1 MYKVGVVMVVY
12 IITEHPARHLWLD
25 DQDLLGDR
33 PLLHAQQPGLLP
45 AQHLPL
51 PLYTMGRQAAA
62 RQEEE
67 VSGGGGGGSG
77 DRVGN
82 SLLSLLS
89 LFIKRAPS
97 GNRSR
102 PSVLKEQLEQN
113 ERIAIFTFSNTY
125 TRAIGSL

>member
-51 PLYTMGRQAAA
+51 PLHTMGRQAPA

-102 PSVLKEQLEQN
+102 PSVLKEQLELN
-113 ERIAIFTFSNTY
+113 ERIAIFTFSNT
-125 TRAIGSL
+125 RAIGSL

>member
-51 PLYTMGRQAAA
+51 PLHTMGRQAPA

-77 DRVGN
+77 WEFALVPLVALYKKSAKRE
-82 SLLSLLS
+82 SLSSLCTE
-89 LFIKRAPS
+89 RAT
-97 GNRSR
+97 GA
-102 PSVLKEQLEQN
+102 K
-113 ERIAIFTFSNTY
+113 
-125 TRAIGSL
+125 